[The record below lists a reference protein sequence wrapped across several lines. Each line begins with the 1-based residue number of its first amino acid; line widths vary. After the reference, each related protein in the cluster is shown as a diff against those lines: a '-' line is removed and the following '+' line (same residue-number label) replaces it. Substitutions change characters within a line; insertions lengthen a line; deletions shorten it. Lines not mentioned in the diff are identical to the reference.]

1 MLVDTIHRISDISA
15 QLCMSISTPQ
25 NAILWLIYAIVPD
38 IDYLPGEGDGIRA
51 QNNQLSGTELGGKT
65 MKTILKDVISC
76 STLRAKVRAA
86 VAAII
91 IAVLERMISTAE
103 TWGGISAPDV

>member
-51 QNNQLSGTELGGKT
+51 QNNQLSGTELGGKNNENN
-65 MKTILKDVISC
+65 IERCDIVQH
-76 STLRAKVRAA
+76 
-86 VAAII
+86 VAGKGKGC
-91 IAVLERMISTAE
+91 
-103 TWGGISAPDV
+103 GGGHPDCDIGTHDYSIRHMGRLIRP

>member
-1 MLVDTIHRISDISA
+1 
-15 QLCMSISTPQ
+15 
-25 NAILWLIYAIVPD
+25 
-38 IDYLPGEGDGIRA
+38 
-51 QNNQLSGTELGGKT
+51 
-65 MKTILKDVISC
+65 MKTIWKDVISC

-91 IAVLERMISTAE
+91 IAVLERMIGTVE